1 MPATTDQCIHDVSLK
16 EECQICVHNITKF
29 FETCVD
35 NITKFFET
43 DSKVND
49 GRPDSPV
56 ERKPIRKPAP
66 RETKENNDS
75 HEFERIEKAKEMSE
89 EVQAEEECVKQNIS
103 LPTSWVSPTERK
115 KKKLA
120 LGSDPSRDS
129 QNNPENLKE
138 QSQIQEKPII
148 GQEVTNTNI
157 SQDNKVIDL
166 QKHTKDK
173 KKKKEKKKTKEFKDH
188 ELEDLR
194 NDFAR
199 KQGVK
204 EIKAVAPPAT
214 PAVSPIK
221 EDIALVGEGAGEE
234 INVVKSQ
241 VEESLYEPVGE
252 ERQEFVTKRLN
263 QTNQREGREVNSDD
277 DIIGFDLNTKQSET
291 IETKKKPLEEKPDH
305 VESLDP
311 PTLPSRRKI
320 SKHSATNSQLS
331 VEEKLVQKEKKS
343 SFIREWQKDLKDFF
357 TLRKKK
363 ISHTSSVGVPRFEL
377 ESSEDAEHLKSG
389 AEDANNK

>member
-1 MPATTDQCIHDVSLK
+1 M
-16 EECQICVHNITKF
+16 
-29 FETCVD
+29 
-35 NITKFFET
+35 
-43 DSKVND
+43 
-49 GRPDSPV
+49 
-56 ERKPIRKPAP
+56 
-66 RETKENNDS
+66 
-75 HEFERIEKAKEMSE
+75 
-89 EVQAEEECVKQNIS
+89 
-103 LPTSWVSPTERK
+103 
-115 KKKLA
+115 
-120 LGSDPSRDS
+120 
-129 QNNPENLKE
+129 
-138 QSQIQEKPII
+138 
-148 GQEVTNTNI
+148 
-157 SQDNKVIDL
+157 
-166 QKHTKDK
+166 
-173 KKKKEKKKTKEFKDH
+173 
-188 ELEDLR
+188 
-194 NDFAR
+194 
-199 KQGVK
+199 K
-204 EIKAVAPPAT
+204 EIKVVAPPAA

-234 INVVKSQ
+234 MTMVKSQ

-252 ERQEFVTKRLN
+252 EREEFVTKRLN

-377 ESSEDAEHLKSG
+377 ETSNDAEHLKSG

>member
-1 MPATTDQCIHDVSLK
+1 MPATTDQCIHSVSLK

-115 KKKLA
+115 KKKLPP
-120 LGSDPSRDS
+120 GSDPSRDS